1 MPTTSS
7 GEFVYASPDAVESY
21 VQTDPAQFSLSTQGA
36 PSEWREFLEARQL
49 EAKARIDEYCGRD
62 FADHPGDTVTL
73 DGGATGGRILSL
85 PTPLRAVS
93 EVRVAGEVIPTDDY
107 VVTTDEAQL
116 IRTDPASQ
124 DAVERLAQRG
134 ADHTGRP
141 AWPTGYGN
149 IAVDC
154 DWGYQS
160 PPADIAEAEQKL
172 VAHTVVGLT
181 QMREGMVVQQDD
193 VDLTV
198 QLPSAMTAEVRGM
211 LKPHRDPGRAM
222 GVL

>member
-7 GEFVYASPDAVESY
+7 GEFVYASPGAVESY
-21 VQTDPAQFSLSTQGA
+21 VQTDPAQFSLSTQGD
-36 PSEWREFLEARQL
+36 PSEWRAFLEARQV

-62 FADHPGDTVTL
+62 FRNHAGDTVTL
-73 DGGATGGRILSL
+73 DGGATGRRILAL

-93 EVRVAGEVIPTDDY
+93 EVRVDGETVPTDDY
-107 VVTTDEAQL
+107 VVDTDDAQL
-116 IRTDPASQ
+116 IRTAPSSQ
-124 DAVERLAQRG
+124 DAVDRLAQRG
-134 ADHTGRP
+134 DDHTGRP
-141 AWPTGYGN
+141 EWPTGYEN

-154 DWGYQS
+154 DWGYRS

-172 VAHTVVGLT
+172 VAHTAVGLT

-211 LKPHRDPGRAM
+211 LKAHREPGRMA
-222 GVL
+222 GVI

>member
-7 GEFVYASPDAVESY
+7 GETVYADPDEVEAY
-21 VQTDPAQFSLSTQGA
+21 VQTDPAQFSLSTQGS
-36 PSEWREFLEARQL
+36 PSEWREFLEARQV

-62 FADHPGDTVTL
+62 FQDHAGDTVAL
-73 DGGATGGRILSL
+73 NGGATGQRILSL

-93 EVRVAGEVIPTDDY
+93 EVRVDGDVVDADDY
-107 VVTTDEAQL
+107 VVDLDQAQL
-116 IRTDPASQ
+116 IRTEPPSS
-124 DAVERLAQRG
+124 DAVDRLAQRG
-134 ADHTGRP
+134 TDPTGRP
-141 AWPTGYGN
+141 EWQTGYSN

-154 DWGYQS
+154 DWGYTS
-160 PPADIAEAEQKL
+160 PPSDVAEAEQKL

-193 VDLTV
+193 VDVQV

-211 LKPHRDPGRAM
+211 LKAHRETGRTM
-222 GVL
+222 GLI